1 MTPLSKVALILT
13 VVFSPVV
20 AQAAARDEVVRT
32 EQRTT
37 SVPPGGAVHI
47 DHRSGHVK
55 VRGHQRA
62 DLLIE
67 TTFRVSANNKAA
79 AEAFLR
85 AMQLEVTTV
94 GTTVYVRINTP
105 QRNGGNN
112 DVGFAVDLDV
122 AVPERIR
129 LNVGN
134 RFGNTAVTGVKAPL
148 TVSSGNGTISV
159 IDIEAPVTL
168 RNRFGA
174 VDVRRATG
182 DLDIQNTNGEIAARD
197 IRGGATIT
205 TAFGGVTLERITGAV
220 RVTGS
225 NGDIRLT
232 GVDGETNVS
241 SRFGRVVL
249 RSIAGKL
256 TANSSNGDID
266 AGMAPGS
273 CHPVSLESRFGR
285 VLVLTAGGGY
295 ALDASARFGRID
307 LDVQILTV
315 QRPAPRPGE
324 PQRVTG
330 QIGDG
335 RCPMAV
341 MTINGDILIRGGAE
355 PSPTGADGY
364 RRGPVAPSA
373 PLTPQAPQAPRS
385 GTVPGQ

>member
-1 MTPLSKVALILT
+1 MTPLSNAALILA

-37 SVPPGGAVHI
+37 PVPPGGTVHI
-47 DHRSGHVK
+47 DHRSGNVK
-55 VRGHQRA
+55 VRGHQRT
-62 DLLIE
+62 DLVVE
-67 TTFRVSANNKAA
+67 TTFRVSANNKAD

-85 AMQLEVTTV
+85 AMQLEVTTS
-94 GTTVYVRINTP
+94 GTTVNVRINTP
-105 QRNGGNN
+105 QRNGRNN
-112 DVGFAVDLDV
+112 DVGFAVDLDLS
-122 AVPERIR
+122 VPERIR
-129 LNVGN
+129 LNVEN

-148 TVSSGNGTISV
+148 TVSSGNGTIS
-159 IDIEAPVTL
+159 ITDIEAPSTL
-168 RNRFGA
+168 MNRFGT
-174 VDVRRATG
+174 VDVRRVTG
-182 DLDIQNTNGEIAARD
+182 DLNIQGSNGDIAARD
-197 IRGGATIT
+197 VRGGATIT

-220 RVTGS
+220 TVTGT

-256 TANSSNGDID
+256 TASSSNGDID

-295 ALDASARFGRID
+295 ALDASAKFGRID
-307 LDVQILTV
+307 SDVQIVTV
-315 QRPAPRPGE
+315 QRPSPRPGE

-335 RCPMAV
+335 RCPMEV
-341 MTINGDILIRGGAE
+341 VTSNGDIVIRGGAE
-355 PSPTGADGY
+355 PSPVDADGY
-364 RRGPVAPSA
+364 RRGPVAPA
-373 PLTPQAPQAPRS
+373 RPLTPQTPRAPNPGTAP
-385 GTVPGQ
+385 VQ